1 MTNKMSQRNMMTTLK
16 GLKFLSRFVILL
28 GFFSFTPVTLY
39 ADQIEIPQLNR
50 RIVVFKVK
58 TDSFSRESAIRR
70 AGAAVGDRLDII
82 HGISVKLTPEAEQK
96 LKNNP
101 YVERIDPDEKV
112 LAVRHSQV
120 VRPQVVSQATPW
132 NITKIFAT
140 QAWSLAKGTNVEVG
154 IVDTGI
160 STSHPDLI
168 VVGGV
173 NTINARRSYNDDNGH
188 GSHVAGSACARDNN
202 FGVVGVAPE
211 CSLYAIKVLNAAG
224 SGFVSDI
231 IEGIQWSVNKG
242 IKVTNMSLGLG
253 SNIQSLADAISA
265 ADQAGLVQVAA
276 AGNNGPGQNTTL
288 YPANY
293 GEVISVAATDS
304 NDNVPSWSSRGK
316 VDIAAP
322 GVNIYSTYK
331 GNKYATLSGTS
342 MAAPHVTGV
351 VALRKQLKP
360 LATPSELKTILQ
372 SNADPLP
379 YDATTVG
386 AGRVNA
392 QKVVEAL

>member
-1 MTNKMSQRNMMTTLK
+1 MLK
-16 GLKFLSRFVILL
+16 GLKFFVSFGILL
-28 GFFSFTPVTLY
+28 GILSFTPVTLY
-39 ADQIEIPQLNR
+39 ADQIEIPNLNR
-50 RIVVFKVK
+50 RIVVFKIE
-58 TDSFSRESAIRR
+58 TDSFSRQSAIRR
-70 AGAAVGDRLDII
+70 VGAAVGDRLDII
-82 HGISVKLTPEAEQK
+82 HAISVKLTPEAEQK
-96 LKNNP
+96 LKKHP
-101 YVERIDPDEKV
+101 YVERIDPDEEV
-112 LAVRHSQV
+112 WAVRH
-120 VRPQVVSQATPW
+120 RPLAQLQAVSQTTPW

-160 STSHPDLI
+160 STSHPDLV

-173 NTINARRSYNDDNGH
+173 NTISIRKSYNDDNGH

-202 FGVVGVAPE
+202 LGIVGVAPD
-211 CSLYAIKVLNAAG
+211 CSLYAVKVLNAAG

-231 IEGIQWSVNKG
+231 IEGIQWAVTKG
-242 IKVTNMSLGLG
+242 MKVTNMSLGLG
-253 SNIQSLADAISA
+253 SNVQSLHDAIIVA
-265 ADQAGLVQVAA
+265 YNAGLVQVAA
-276 AGNNGPGQNTTL
+276 AGNNGPGQDTTL

-293 GEVISVAATDS
+293 VEVISVAATDN
-304 NDNVPSWSSRGK
+304 NDQVPAWSSRGK

-322 GVNIYSTYK
+322 GVSIYSTYK
-331 GNKYATLSGTS
+331 GNKYATASGTS

-360 LATPSELKTILQ
+360 LETPNQIKSTIQ
-372 SNADPLP
+372 TNTDPLP
-379 YDATTVG
+379 YDANTVG